1 MLLKPRTK
9 YDDFYR
15 SMSMTPYLHQMYYPI
30 HDNLNVIQLNE
41 NEIDEFENLK
51 KIPIVRSNRRK
62 DFKTETELAD
72 DENGGEESEKE
83 RKARKAD
90 RKGRKAVNLDSRI
103 LKVVGSNLGT
113 VESKTVI
120 HSKLL
125 PTKTNLTH
133 HSLI

>member
-15 SMSMTPYLHQMYYPI
+15 SMSMTPYIHQMYYPI

-62 DFKTETELAD
+62 DFTNEGEQAEDSREET
-72 DENGGEESEKE
+72 K
-83 RKARKAD
+83 RTARKKPD
-90 RKGRKAVNLDSRI
+90 RKGRKGRAANLDLRI
-103 LKVVGSNLGT
+103 LKVVGSNLGNT
-113 VESKTVI
+113 VSKTII
-120 HSKLL
+120 HQSKISS
-125 PTKTNLTH
+125 NITH
-133 HSLI
+133 HSQI